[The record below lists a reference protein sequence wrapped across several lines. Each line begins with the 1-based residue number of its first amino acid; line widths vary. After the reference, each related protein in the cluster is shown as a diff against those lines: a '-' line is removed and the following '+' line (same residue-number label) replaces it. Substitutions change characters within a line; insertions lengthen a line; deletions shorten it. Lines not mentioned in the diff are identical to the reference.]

1 MLAAS
6 PVLLLALVVALLALT
21 VVASGAD
28 ALIVRARQWP
38 NEEMRPFATRTI
50 EQLEGFTPSEPAALD
65 DFGGLADRRLEGT
78 GFFRAA
84 RVDGRWW
91 LVDPAGGLYHNR
103 ALCGVAPGGSPN
115 AKTNFAARFGS
126 VDAWRDETI
135 AMLRRRGFNGLGAWS
150 AVEQLRSSPRPMPY
164 VRIWKFMGAYG
175 KESNRV
181 HPVPGH
187 LGFPNDC
194 IFVFEPEFEAF
205 CDRYAEQ
212 LAKDKDDPY
221 LIGHFSDNELP
232 FPRKALDK
240 FLSLTPESAGYRAAL
255 AWLESR
261 HPGEEGPFAISDADR
276 DEFLG
281 VVVDRYM
288 GIVARA
294 IRKHDPNHLYLGS
307 RFYSEEKHSP
317 AAFRAAARHC
327 DVISVNIYG
336 NWTPDAG
343 MLALWRAQADKPFL
357 VTEFYARGMD
367 SGLPNT
373 TGAGWVVATQRE
385 RGLFYQNF
393 CLGLLEDPQCVG
405 WQLFQY
411 QDNDPENASA
421 ELSNR
426 TSNKGI
432 VDLHFAEWA
441 PYLDEVQRL
450 NRSAYSLIGWF
461 DAHSAGGRQK

>member
-1 MLAAS
+1 MLPVS
-6 PVLLLALVVALLALT
+6 PLLLLALIVGLLALT
-21 VVASGAD
+21 AVASGAD
-28 ALIVRARQWP
+28 ALVVRARQWP

-50 EQLEGFTPSEPAALD
+50 EQIGGYVPAEPPVLD
-65 DFGGLADRRLEGT
+65 EYGGLADRRRAAT
-78 GFFRAA
+78 GFFRTEQ
-84 RVDGRWW
+84 VDGRWW
-91 LVDPAGGLYHNR
+91 LVDPIGGLYYNR
-103 ALCGVAPGGSPN
+103 AVCCVGPGGSPN
-115 AKTNFAARFGS
+115 AKRNFDARFGS
-126 VDAWRDETI
+126 VTAWRDETL

-150 AVEQLRSSPRPMPY
+150 AVDDLRSAERPLPY

-212 LAKDKDDPY
+212 LAKEKDDPY

-232 FPRKALDK
+232 FPRKALDR
-240 FLSLTPESAGYRAAL
+240 FLSLPPDDAGYRAAL

-261 HPGEEGPFAISDADR
+261 HPGEEGPFAIGDADR
-276 DEFLG
+276 EAFLG
-281 VVVDRYM
+281 VVIDRYL
-288 GIVARA
+288 GIVSRA
-294 IRKHDPNHLYLGS
+294 IRKHDRNHLYLGS
-307 RFYSEEKHSP
+307 RFYSEEKHSA
-317 AAFRAAARHC
+317 AAFRAAAKHC

-336 NWTPDAG
+336 DWTPNAS
-343 MLALWRAQADKPFL
+343 MLALWRDHADKPFL

-411 QDNDPENASA
+411 LDNDPENPKA

-432 VDLHFAEWA
+432 VDLRFAEWQ
-441 PYLDEVQRL
+441 PYLDEVQPL
-450 NRSAYSLIGWF
+450 NRQAYGLIGWF
-461 DAHSAGGRQK
+461 DSHSAGGTEK